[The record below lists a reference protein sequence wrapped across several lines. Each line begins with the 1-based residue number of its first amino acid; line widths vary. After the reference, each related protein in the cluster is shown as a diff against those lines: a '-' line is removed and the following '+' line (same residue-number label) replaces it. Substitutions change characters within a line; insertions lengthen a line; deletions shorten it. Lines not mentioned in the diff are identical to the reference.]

1 MTVVQ
6 RAKSFEHTWDH
17 PEGAAS
23 AVLGG
28 YRLLTE
34 LAVGELCS
42 VSLARSLQSS
52 RGAGVVAV
60 KRLRTP
66 HQNSAGRSRLL
77 REARV
82 LLSLRAPNLV
92 RVLEIHT
99 QPELFVVM
107 EHVPGASLRSLLARA
122 REVDALRY
130 IVPIFVDALRGLS
143 VLHNWKDEEG
153 APGFLVHQ
161 APTARHM
168 LVGMDGVARLIDL
181 SHVHGR
187 QLGTGEGVFRGERT
201 AAAPEQLE
209 GRAALDPRCDIF
221 IVGTA
226 LLEALACAR
235 DARAAMLSESHVRAR
250 LGSLLAIGQRARSS
264 DRSARFWSADEMAY
278 ALQKAADE
286 ADLYADRAAVGA
298 YVRRVLAL
306 EAPPDAARV
315 SRPPLVAR
323 TSEGS
328 RATTPP
334 PLPSFIAAPVPR
346 PCVPPPA
353 PTAASHTP
361 SRRPPSAPTAVF
373 TSTHEQRGP
382 QAPQPLPLARALTYE
397 PYVTP
402 PRSSARAVA
411 SSPNHEQGFPSRPSS
426 AQPAAPA
433 PSYEQRVAPRP
444 SSAQPLA
451 PAPSYEPPIRPRRWG
466 VKTVMFE
473 SGSVDVA
480 QPPSSAVP
488 RASWLSAHPTP
499 TGLRGSAHDATA
511 LRLPTTT
518 RRHFGLVLGSGAV
531 IVVLLVAALR
541 SPQPAHTPAL
551 PSVPPPAA
559 SEVVAPSND
568 ARLPQAEP
576 PLHPVVTSIVAAP
589 AASSPL
595 ARVVISVPQPRPA
608 PAGVRPTPRAVPPA
622 PSRAQVQTRDEEARE
637 LPVLDL
643 YEDGLRSLSPRLPSN
658 PYE

>member
-6 RAKSFEHTWDH
+6 HARSFERTWDH
-17 PEGAAS
+17 PEGAAN

-28 YRLLTE
+28 YRVLTE

-42 VSLARSLQSS
+42 ISLARSLQGSHDA
-52 RGAGVVAV
+52 RVVAV

-107 EHVPGASLRSLLARA
+107 EHVPGASLRSLLLRA

-168 LVGMDGVARLIDL
+168 LVGMDGVTRLIDL

-187 QLGTGEGVFRGERT
+187 QLGTGERAFRGERDR
-201 AAAPEQLE
+201 AAPEQL
-209 GRAALDPRCDIF
+209 GARAALDPRCDIF

-226 LLEALACAR
+226 LLEAIACAR
-235 DARAAMLSESHVRAR
+235 DARAAMLGESHVRAR
-250 LGSLLAIGQRARSS
+250 LGSLQAIGQRARSS
-264 DRSARFWSADEMAY
+264 ARSDRFWSADEMAY

-286 ADLYADRAAVGA
+286 ADLYADRAAVGS

-306 EAPPDAARV
+306 PAPTSAPSRSSSTSSSRYSSPFSSSSSSPYAEPDPEPEPEPEPEPVRRV
-315 SRPPLVAR
+315 SRQPSA
-323 TSEGS
+323 
-328 RATTPP
+328 PP
-334 PLPSFIAAPVPR
+334 PLPSFIAAPEPR
-346 PCVPPPA
+346 SCVPPPA
-353 PTAASHTP
+353 PGTRTTSASAHAA
-361 SRRPPSAPTAVF
+361 PPSVQ
-373 TSTHEQRGP
+373 S
-382 QAPQPLPLARALTYE
+382 
-397 PYVTP
+397 
-402 PRSSARAVA
+402 VA
-411 SSPNHEQGFPSRPSS
+411 
-426 AQPAAPA
+426 AAPLYGHVEPLYGHVPARQPHDAQRERSPSAHVAEGA
-433 PSYEQRVAPRP
+433 PRRFTPAVEGAPRP
-444 SSAQPLA
+444 SAHAPEGALRPSAHVPEGALR
-451 PAPSYEPPIRPRRWG
+451 PS
-466 VKTVMFE
+466 
-473 SGSVDVA
+473 
-480 QPPSSAVP
+480 
-488 RASWLSAHPTP
+488 HPTP
-499 TGLRGSAHDATA
+499 TGLRGSDLNVTNPG
-511 LRLPTTT
+511 LPTTT
-518 RRHFGLVLGSGAV
+518 RTNVGVVLASGAV
-531 IVVLLVAALR
+531 IFVLLIAALR
-541 SPQPAHTPAL
+541 APQAAPAPAV
-551 PSVPPPAA
+551 SSAPPAA
-559 SEVVAPSND
+559 AP
-568 ARLPQAEP
+568 AAPAAPLPPPEP
-576 PLHPVVTSIVAAP
+576 PLNPVVTSIVAVPSALP
-589 AASSPL
+589 PRSAL
-595 ARVVISVPQPRPA
+595 ARVVISVPAQPRLAKPPVRVEAPVSPRPRLPA
-608 PAGVRPTPRAVPPA
+608 SDDV
-622 PSRAQVQTRDEEARE
+622 ARE